1 MKVADELASAITAN
15 SSIEDLRLRN
25 NKITT
30 SGFLPIARSLSC
42 ITTLKSL
49 NVQTNQLTENA
60 ADDLSL
66 LIKLTPTLRNC
77 GLVITV
83 LRMKYQQ
90 F

>member
-66 LIKLTPTLRNC
+66 LIKLTPILRNC

-83 LRMKYQQ
+83 FRMEYQQ